1 MKSQKKTGIVIF
13 CWIFLIAWL
22 GIWIYKYPI
31 VKLKAY
37 EIDGRQNP
45 GSVRCEIQNGDI
57 ISQTFSAKQKFDG
70 VTIYIDTVNVSET
83 HDIAVELVDNKQ
95 KIVREW
101 SIPSGIDVG
110 DGYWLR
116 LHEQVGRGDY
126 SLSIKADSLTGNEAA
141 YVYSDPVIYQ
151 GTSGLVKNENISSDT
166 LKFSV
171 FKTRI
176 NLFFVI
182 SAISFLL
189 TAVILT
195 IGEKRFGRFFVPL
208 MVFFLGISYMCA
220 TSPFIHPD
228 DDYHYNS
235 ALYMSSIILGQN
247 DVQYIEEEYFRP
259 DKFNLYSSDNDAF
272 VRMNN
277 ELLTVQATSIDKK
290 MYCHNRSDRLKH
302 PIVYLFSALGISIG
316 RLLGLNF
323 TWTYYLGIVFNLLF
337 YSLMT
342 GVAAWNC
349 HKMRTGILIISTL
362 PAAIHQATSVSYD
375 VVMNAMV
382 LVFVAY
388 VLKVAEEER
397 DVTWKDTGIL
407 ILISAIFVPVKI
419 IYGIFLLILFA
430 IPCKRYKGAIDYCL
444 KNGSIFLVSGIAS
457 IISRFSVLN
466 YEFGIA
472 AANINT
478 AQKSVGG
485 TDIVLH
491 AEKYGL
497 VDVLKNPVG
506 MVWIMINTLK
516 VESVKWFKDAF
527 GSSLGAFSIGI
538 NNKFIYSFI
547 LLLVFCVFLEAYH
560 IKALGWRL
568 RILSITASLGMIFLM
583 MLAMVTWTT
592 YGSNVIE
599 GVQGRYFIPLIP
611 IVCLAAFRI
620 HIKKPEWLDAGMLLI
635 PAGLLHAGVLLN
647 IFAQLKR

>member
-1 MKSQKKTGIVIF
+1 MKSGKKIGIVIF

-22 GIWIYKYPI
+22 CIWIYKYPI
-31 VKLKAY
+31 VQLKAY

-45 GSVRCEIQNGDI
+45 GSVRCEIRSGDI
-57 ISQTFSAKQKFDG
+57 ISQTFYVQQKFDG
-70 VTIYIDTVNVSET
+70 VAIYIDTVNVSET
-83 HDIAVELVDNKQ
+83 HAVAVELVDNEQ
-95 KIVREW
+95 KIVHEW
-101 SIPSGIDVG
+101 MIPSGIDAG
-110 DGYWLR
+110 DGYWLKI
-116 LHEQVGRGDY
+116 HEQVDSGDY
-126 SLSIKADSLTGNEAA
+126 SLRIKADSLTGDEAA
-141 YVYSDPVIYQ
+141 YVCSDPVIYQ
-151 GTSGLVKNENISSDT
+151 GTSGLVKNEKTSSDT

-182 SAISFLL
+182 SAIDFLL

-195 IGEKRFGRFFVPL
+195 IGEKRLGRFFVPL

-235 ALYMSSIILGQN
+235 ALYMSSIILGQD

-259 DKFNLYSSDNDAF
+259 EKFNLYSSDNDAF

-277 ELLTVQATSIDKK
+277 ELLSVKADRNEKK
-290 MYCHNRSDRLKH
+290 LYCHNRSDRLKH

-316 RLLGLNF
+316 RILGLNF
-323 TWTYYLGIVFNLLF
+323 TWTYYLGIIFNLFF
-337 YSLMT
+337 YSLMV
-342 GVAAWNC
+342 GLAAWFC
-349 HKMRTGILIISTL
+349 PKIRTGLLIISTL

-388 VLKVAEEER
+388 VLKVLEEER
-397 DVTWKDTGIL
+397 EVTWKDAGIL
-407 ILISAIFVPVKI
+407 VLISAIFVPVKI

-430 IPCKRYKGAIDYCL
+430 IPYKRYKSAIDYCL
-444 KNGSIFLVSGIAS
+444 KNGSIFLVSGIMS
-457 IISRFSVLN
+457 VISRFSVLN

-472 AANINT
+472 AARVNT
-478 AQKSVGG
+478 AQTSAGG
-485 TDIVLH
+485 TEIVFH

-506 MVWIMINTLK
+506 MVWIMFKTLK
-516 VESVKWFKDAF
+516 VEGVKWFKDAF
-527 GSSLGAFSIGI
+527 GSSLGAYSLGI

-547 LLLVFCVFLEAYH
+547 LLVVVCVFLEAYH

-568 RILSITASLGMIFLM
+568 RILSVIASLGMIFLM
-583 MLAMVTWTT
+583 MLAMVTWTA
-592 YGSNVIE
+592 YGSDVIE
-599 GVQGRYFIPLIP
+599 GVQGRYYIPLIP
-611 IVCLAAFRI
+611 MVCLAAFRTRV
-620 HIKKPEWLDAGMLLI
+620 KLPEWVKTEMLLM

-647 IFAQLKR
+647 IFAQLKK